1 MTENLELYKK
11 YKPKRWEDMV
21 GQEKVIESLRKD
33 VLNGPD
39 KIPTGFVFGGK
50 PGTGK
55 TSSAFIFAKAINCE
69 HPTED
74 GNPCNECKTCK
85 SIDNQVCSGVH
96 YISMAN
102 NGGVEDV
109 RRIVNDARVS
119 QPIKKQIFI
128 LDEPQNISNS
138 AFDAFLTP
146 LESETMKSTFIFCT
160 TEPEKIRQ
168 AVLSRCQV
176 RNFRDVSNKDLG
188 NHLIKIS
195 EKEGWLDKEDPEN
208 SIITPS
214 IIRDILDVSDGSV
227 RNAIGNLQSFISTGI
242 VSTGSTE
249 EILEALLDRKPIAL
263 YNISSKMQEN
273 GESYSASLGRMYKI
287 FLGALIKSTSKENKK
302 ITKIE
307 DKIIKK
313 LKPMQILAILDILG
327 NASILMTNKVVDYK
341 IIYETHLMK
350 ILMKIPK

>member
-1 MTENLELYKK
+1 MTDNLELYKK
-11 YKPKRWEDMV
+11 YKPRTWEDMV

-33 VLNGPD
+33 VLKGPD

-55 TSSAFIFAKAINCE
+55 TSSAFVFAKAINCE
-69 HPTED
+69 NPTED

-85 SIDNQVCSGVH
+85 SIDNQVCPGVH

-102 NGGVEDV
+102 NGGVDDA

-176 RNFRDVSNKDLG
+176 RNFRDVSDKALG

-195 EKEGWLDKEDPEN
+195 EKEGWLDKENPEE

-214 IIRDILDVSDGSV
+214 VIRDILDISDGSV

-249 EILEALLDRKPIAL
+249 EMINAILDKKPIAL
-263 YNISSKMQEN
+263 YNISSKMSDN
-273 GESYSASLGRMYKI
+273 GESYSASLNRMYKI
-287 FLGALIKSTSKENKK
+287 FLGALIKATSGNKK
-302 ITKIE
+302 KINQIE
-307 DKIIKK
+307 ERIINK
-313 LKPMQILAILDILG
+313 LSPQQILAILDIIG
-327 NASILMTNKVVDYK
+327 NATFLMTNKVVDYK
-341 IIYETHLMK
+341 IVYEVHLMRV
-350 ILMKIPK
+350 LMKIPK